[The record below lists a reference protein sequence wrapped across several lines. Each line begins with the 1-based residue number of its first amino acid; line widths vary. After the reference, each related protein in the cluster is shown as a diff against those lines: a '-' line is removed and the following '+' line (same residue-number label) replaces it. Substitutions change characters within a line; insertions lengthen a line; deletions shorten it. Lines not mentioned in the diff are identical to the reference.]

1 MKNSQLKK
9 IEVLVLE
16 KIAVTKEKI
25 IKYTELCKP
34 IPPQNSIGRISRMDA
49 INNKSVTEAAL
60 RQAKKEMYALDTIK
74 KKINEKDFGQ
84 CIKCR
89 KQIPFERIL
98 LVPESIYCVN
108 CAK

>member
-25 IKYTELCKP
+25 KKYTELCKP

-74 KKINEKDFGQ
+74 KKNK
-84 CIKCR
+84 
-89 KQIPFERIL
+89 
-98 LVPESIYCVN
+98 
-108 CAK
+108 

>member
-74 KKINEKDFGQ
+74 KK
-84 CIKCR
+84 
-89 KQIPFERIL
+89 
-98 LVPESIYCVN
+98 
-108 CAK
+108 